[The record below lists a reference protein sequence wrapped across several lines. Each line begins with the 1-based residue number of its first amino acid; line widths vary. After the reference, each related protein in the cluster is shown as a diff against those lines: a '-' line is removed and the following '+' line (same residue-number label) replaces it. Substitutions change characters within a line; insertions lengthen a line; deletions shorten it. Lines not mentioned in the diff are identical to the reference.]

1 MCVCVCVC
9 VCVYIYIYIYIY
21 IYKFIYIY
29 IHIHI
34 HTYIYIYIY
43 IHIHIHTYIHIYIYI
58 YIYIYIHT
66 HSDIQGFSAVT
77 THVKK
82 YDIFSR
88 VFDIANKLLTKCKM
102 KNKDIFYLPYFSLG
116 SLGTHSFWQP
126 LKQHFW
132 SSGHPLSL

>member
-9 VCVYIYIYIYIY
+9 VCVYTY
-21 IYKFIYIY
+21 
-29 IHIHI
+29 I
-34 HTYIYIYIY
+34 HTYIYLYIY
-43 IHIHIHTYIHIYIYI
+43 IYIHIYIYI
-58 YIYIYIHT
+58 YIY
-66 HSDIQGFSAVT
+66 SDIQGFSAVT